1 MGSDDSDGSGR
12 STGSAKSC
20 IFALLPEDLAAA
32 CTADC
37 TPEQCDNAT
46 VRPREPP
53 EVEPGIPGQFVP
65 FEVPQRPAEV
75 RSLPPQPLDLLL
87 EFVPASVVGRWV
99 KWTDAAPRSARLSP
113 VKKYSRSLK

>member
-1 MGSDDSDGSGR
+1 MDSDDSDGSGR

-53 EVEPGIPGQFVP
+53 EVEPGIPGKYT
-65 FEVPQRPAEV
+65 RMGC
-75 RSLPPQPLDLLL
+75 L
-87 EFVPASVVGRWV
+87 ECDHSMGYRNLQE
-99 KWTDAAPRSARLSP
+99 DRRRQGS
-113 VKKYSRSLK
+113 